1 MTGRLGA
8 GVIAGAAGTTVLNAI
23 TYADMAL
30 RGRPS
35 SPVPAQDV
43 ERLAQR
49 DGVSLGQDEDSASAR
64 KEGLGALMGLLA
76 GTAGGVAVAVARPLT
91 RGLPTPVAAA
101 LIGGA
106 VMAATDAGSVR
117 LGTTDPRS
125 WSVADWAADVVPHLG
140 YGAGVHLALRALER

>member
-8 GVIAGAAGTTVLNAI
+8 GVIAGAGGTTVLNAI

-35 SPVPAQDV
+35 SPVPARNV
-43 ERLAQR
+43 EQLAQR
-49 DGVSLGQDEDSASAR
+49 GDVSLGADEDSASAR
-64 KEGLGALMGLLA
+64 KEGLGGLMGLLT

-101 LIGGA
+101 LIA
-106 VMAATDAGSVR
+106 AAIMAATNAGSVR

-125 WSVADWAADVVPHLG
+125 WSAADWAADVVPHLG
-140 YGAGVHLALRALER
+140 YGAGVHLALRALEA